1 MKWNLDI
8 PEPIAAKYSKETLG
22 PSIIGFL
29 ETLFANDHCHPEG
42 MPGMFRDY
50 FLKLAREGYGLMEHA
65 YDWTEEQF
73 KELADTLWK
82 T

>member
-8 PEPIAAKYSKETLG
+8 PEPIAAKYSKEALG

-42 MPGMFRDY
+42 MFLDY
-50 FLKLAREGYGLMEHA
+50 FLKLAREGYGLMEDA

-73 KELADTLWK
+73 KELADALW
-82 T
+82 TRP